1 MAHCIYCG
9 EKNPAGAVFCLACG
23 ITLYQEP
30 KPAVANEVKKPI
42 RWLIPVGLTSGLV
55 VLILM
60 VLLWKAFER
69 KSSDSAAS
77 RSIIASAAEAVLTI
91 IVYDG
96 AGNQKAQGS
105 GFILATDGLAATN
118 FHVLAGAQRA
128 TAECCNGRK
137 FEIDSIEGV
146 NSDEDLVVFQLH
158 ETGIDGTLHNLPTVT
173 LDTTGDVSVG
183 EKVIAIGSPQGLEN
197 TVSDGIV
204 SAIRSDK
211 SVRYLQITSPI
222 SPGSSG
228 GPVLNASGKVIGIA
242 TMQMPEGQNLN
253 FAISSEYL
261 QGLLDQHLQYPLA
274 RLQPVERAQGGPD
287 RHPASEAVNA
297 EQGEPQSTPLTGQF
311 AGTVHNDTVNT
322 SAGFALFVQDTEGDL
337 SGCMAV
343 LRPLAGSGPI
353 TGNAI
358 GPDVNFIVT
367 SEIGKISFTGQRTK
381 SSITGT
387 YLVEQKSGTEQQ
399 GTFVLRRTKILDRNS
414 RLDFTNCPTDSDLQ

>member
-204 SAIRSDK
+204 SAIRSDMIR
-211 SVRYLQITSPI
+211 SLSSDHI
-222 SPGSSG
+222 SYISG
-228 GPVLNASGKVIGIA
+228 IFGRAGPQCKWQGDWNRNNA
-242 TMQMPEGQNLN
+242 
-253 FAISSEYL
+253 
-261 QGLLDQHLQYPLA
+261 D
-274 RLQPVERAQGGPD
+274 
-287 RHPASEAVNA
+287 
-297 EQGEPQSTPLTGQF
+297 
-311 AGTVHNDTVNT
+311 AG
-322 SAGFALFVQDTEGDL
+322 
-337 SGCMAV
+337 
-343 LRPLAGSGPI
+343 
-353 TGNAI
+353 
-358 GPDVNFIVT
+358 
-367 SEIGKISFTGQRTK
+367 
-381 SSITGT
+381 
-387 YLVEQKSGTEQQ
+387 GTEPEFRDQ
-399 GTFVLRRTKILDRNS
+399 FRVSFKDSLINIFSIRWH
-414 RLDFTNCPTDSDLQ
+414 DFNR